1 MENEVTEN
9 EIKSEIKAQTKY
21 WHKCSHCSCQQ
32 STKMKSYLVE
42 KYKQKMKQR
51 KIN

>member
-1 MENEVTEN
+1 MNKKKEMGNEVTAN

-32 STKMKSYLVE
+32 STKTKKLSYWVE
-42 KYKQKMKQR
+42 K
-51 KIN
+51 